1 MTRLP
6 IPSTTIPLLEMVK
19 PTSYVGPQLIASTV
33 SPHCPR
39 SYRVGGIQCYNGL
52 IIFPTRPQ
60 PGKGCTDPPHDTPAV
75 IRSHGAYRTVY
86 SNLREVSVAK
96 GQKVDTKQTVGS
108 VLTDDTGSIAH
119 IEVWKI
125 TAEGVVK
132 VDPGPWLVR

>member
-1 MTRLP
+1 
-6 IPSTTIPLLEMVK
+6 MVK
-19 PTSYVGPQLIASTV
+19 PTSYVGPQHIASTV

-39 SYRVGGIQCYNGL
+39 SYRVGRIQSYNGL

-60 PGKGCTDPPHDTPAV
+60 PGKGCTDPPHDTLAV
-75 IRSHGAYRTVY
+75 ILSHGAYRTVY

-125 TAEGVVK
+125 TAEDPVK
-132 VDPGPWLVR
+132 VDKGSWLVR